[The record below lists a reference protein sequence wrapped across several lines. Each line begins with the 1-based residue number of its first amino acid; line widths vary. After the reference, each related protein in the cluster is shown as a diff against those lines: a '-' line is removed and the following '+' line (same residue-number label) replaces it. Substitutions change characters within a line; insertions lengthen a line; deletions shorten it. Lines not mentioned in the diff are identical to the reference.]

1 MSSFEKLKS
10 FSELEKLIKLFDLHK
25 KIVSEVIEQVYKDKS
40 LIKVEDSK

>member
-10 FSELEKLIKLFDLHK
+10 FSELEKLIKLFDLYR

-40 LIKVEDSK
+40 LIKIEDSK